1 MEPAL
6 HDESPE
12 EEEEHTMK
20 KLLMTLAAL
29 LVALATTACV
39 DFPLTGDDARTPEPS
54 PAGRDQYEVTVRFN
68 TSTTQDNITEVEA
81 LLRTYDADLQFVLM
95 ESFPPI
101 GRALLATDTP
111 AFCPT
116 AEAELEAKSYVDGV
130 SCQPWE
136 DRDVPDPD
144 APVSNDNDAGS

>member
-1 MEPAL
+1 VEPAL

-29 LVALATTACV
+29 LVALATTAC
-39 DFPLTGDDARTPEPS
+39 GDGARTPEPS
-54 PAGRDQYEVTVRFN
+54 PAARDQYEVTVRFN

-101 GRALLATDTP
+101 GRAVLATDEP
-111 AFCPT
+111 NFCESV
-116 AEAELEAKSYVDGV
+116 EAELEATSYVDDV

-136 DRDVPDPD
+136 DRDLPDPD
-144 APVSNDNDAGS
+144 APVSTDNDTAS